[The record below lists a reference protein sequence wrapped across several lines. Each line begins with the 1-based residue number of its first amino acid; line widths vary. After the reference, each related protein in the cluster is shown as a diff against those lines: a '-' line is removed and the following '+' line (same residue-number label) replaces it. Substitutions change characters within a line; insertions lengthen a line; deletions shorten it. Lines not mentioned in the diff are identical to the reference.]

1 MARTVRSIITGVEK
15 FYPDNVVTNQDLAK
29 VVDTSDE
36 WIQTRTGITQR
47 YRVAKGEASSDLAV
61 GAIEKLLKKRKIDA
75 DEIDLIIVGT
85 VTPGHFISIHSM
97 SHSK

>member
-15 FYPDNVVTNQDLAK
+15 FYPANVVTNQDIEKL
-29 VVDTSDE
+29 VDTSDE

-61 GAIEKLLKKRKIDA
+61 GAIGDSICLLLVRDLYLAYRSAINLFNPKNIKK
-75 DEIDLIIVGT
+75 
-85 VTPGHFISIHSM
+85 
-97 SHSK
+97 